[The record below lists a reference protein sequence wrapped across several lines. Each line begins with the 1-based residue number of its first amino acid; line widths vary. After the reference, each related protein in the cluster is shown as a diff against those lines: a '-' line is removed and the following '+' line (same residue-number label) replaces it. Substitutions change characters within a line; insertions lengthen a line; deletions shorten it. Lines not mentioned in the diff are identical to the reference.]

1 MEAKGQEEKRI
12 EIVVA
17 TRNRGKMREIEEIVA
32 GFPLRL
38 RSLREFPDL
47 PPLEESA
54 PTFEGNA
61 LLKARAV
68 SSHSGL
74 PALADDS
81 GLCVDALK
89 GAPGVHSARYAGP
102 DASDETRIAK
112 LLAELGP
119 LPLEERGATFVCVMA
134 LVFPEREPLIV
145 EGRCRGVI
153 AFAPA
158 GTGGFGYDPIF
169 VPEGFSRS
177 FAELSPEVKNRVSH
191 RARALNLLKQ
201 RLSTYLPSH
210 P

>member
-1 MEAKGQEEKRI
+1 ML

-17 TRNRGKMREIEEIVA
+17 TRNRGKIQEIEEIVA

-47 PPLEESA
+47 PPVEESA
-54 PTFEGNA
+54 STFEGNA

-68 SSHSGL
+68 SSHTGL

-81 GLCVDALK
+81 GLCVDALH
-89 GAPGVHSARYAGP
+89 GAPGVHSARYGGP
-102 DASDETRIAK
+102 DASDEVRIAK
-112 LLAELGP
+112 LLAELDP

-153 AFAPA
+153 PFAPS
-158 GTGGFGYDPIF
+158 GSGGFGYDPIF

-177 FAELSPEVKNRVSH
+177 FAELPAGVKNRVSH
-191 RARALNLLKQ
+191 RARALALLKR
-201 RLSTYLPSH
+201 RLPAHLPIR